1 MKDIHEEINDITDYL
16 KSQKS
21 YSRLKDIEEKME
33 NDPHVIALS
42 LAFQK
47 TQRDYSDGLKHYE
60 EDSIELNELQRK
72 MFEAKYELDSLDLVK
87 EYYNCL
93 KEVNEPL
100 RYLEYN
106 LLSKFKFK
114 ETGCEKK

>member
-1 MKDIHEEINDITDYL
+1 MFL
-16 KSQKS
+16 KQYGKCNLS
-21 YSRLKDIEEKME
+21 YDDVQFL
-33 NDPHVIALS
+33 IAL
-42 LAFQK
+42 A
-47 TQRDYSDGLKHYE
+47 
-60 EDSIELNELQRK
+60 
-72 MFEAKYELDSLDLVK
+72 LDSLDLVK

-114 ETGCEKK
+114 DFNL